1 MSLYRD
7 YIQLSEIVPLSFI
20 SDLQNK
26 WRVFIVYC
34 LALITIQFHGPS
46 VYMYIKARPTN
57 ICIHTC
63 VIIMYTKASS
73 IMEVILSIE
82 ISSLVIFSDPQK
94 SLSKCHIFQ

>member
-46 VYMYIKARPTN
+46 VYIYIKARPTN
-57 ICIHTC
+57 LYKIYVYIGTC

-73 IMEVILSIE
+73 IMEGRNFFTSN
-82 ISSLVIFSDPQK
+82 IF
-94 SLSKCHIFQ
+94 

>member
-1 MSLYRD
+1 MNGPLYNLNYLNNLAYIGIAKNSNTSIRCVLKSSKISAESFMSLYRD

-46 VYMYIKARPTN
+46 VYMYI
-57 ICIHTC
+57 
-63 VIIMYTKASS
+63 
-73 IMEVILSIE
+73 
-82 ISSLVIFSDPQK
+82 
-94 SLSKCHIFQ
+94 